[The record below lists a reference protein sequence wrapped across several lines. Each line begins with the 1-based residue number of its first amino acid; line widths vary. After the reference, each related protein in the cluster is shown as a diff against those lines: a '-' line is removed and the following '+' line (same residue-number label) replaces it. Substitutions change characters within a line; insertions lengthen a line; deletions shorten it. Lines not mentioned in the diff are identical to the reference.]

1 MAKSEF
7 QIAGNKTLDKHML
20 AEIHFSF
27 TPTTPE
33 PRINHMLL
41 QI

>member
-1 MAKSEF
+1 MEK
-7 QIAGNKTLDKHML
+7 LDKHML

-33 PRINHMLL
+33 PHINHMLL
-41 QI
+41 QINSVL